1 MIMTPFRKY
10 LYFYLLLLLIV
21 VIFFASL
28 VYLVDV
34 RAVHRH
40 ENLFNKQQLLQTL
53 LVKKTIQQLIDSEM
67 SAAKAIFN
75 NSKVSE
81 SSDSLGIEQKFD
93 FLRNIE
99 SSVAAVFDVS
109 QSGEILRE
117 MHADD
122 FPVHEMTGIVKNWSK
137 KYGQGI
143 NDAAEQV
150 VPPFYITQEYQY
162 MGTVF
167 RRLDEQKPGCII
179 VVMDLHSI
187 FVQYIGL
194 LKSGQYGSGYALD
207 ERGVILFDRET
218 EIIGRSI
225 FDGMHDAFPEVEAL
239 DKRIIA
245 EDTGMANYA
254 FTITRGQKVYRKL
267 VAWNT
272 VKFKGRKIIVALSAP
287 DTEINAT
294 LEELRNFYI
303 MLGGVLAL
311 LLATITLKLLRRK
324 QHLELLEVSSV
335 SKELSNPPGKAF
347 SFTRMVTSAW

>member
-1 MIMTPFRKY
+1 MMP
-10 LYFYLLLLLIV
+10 L
-21 VIFFASL
+21 
-28 VYLVDV
+28 
-34 RAVHRH
+34 
-40 ENLFNKQQLLQTL
+40 NK
-53 LVKKTIQQLIDSEM
+53 S
-67 SAAKAIFN
+67 F
-75 NSKVSE
+75 
-81 SSDSLGIEQKFD
+81 
-93 FLRNIE
+93 
-99 SSVAAVFDVS
+99 
-109 QSGEILRE
+109 
-117 MHADD
+117 
-122 FPVHEMTGIVKNWSK
+122 
-137 KYGQGI
+137 
-143 NDAAEQV
+143 
-150 VPPFYITQEYQY
+150 PPFYITQEYQY

-324 QHLELLEVSSV
+324 QHLELLESV
-335 SKELSNPPGKAF
+335 ERFKELSKSTWEGILIHKDGDIRLVNEQFYAIFGYDESDSLEEMTASMFFSQKALKKMEQQIVAGDKNLYETEGKRKDGSTFPLEVRVRETEFLGETVRIA
-347 SFTRMVTSAW
+347 TLRDITEYKMMLEVVRSAERKLQRNFQCHQ